1 MSDTAARIREAM
13 MSLLERHSMDDITVR
28 MICGEAGISRQ
39 TFYNYYYSAE
49 EALDEAWRIDF
60 FRAVEGRDTWRDW
73 TEGFRRTLEL
83 LAGRRRA
90 VLHVYRS
97 SRRPELMRI
106 IRKHAKPLVKRGIAD
121 CIALKH
127 ADVTERDRKFL
138 LDYTMSALTGIVKR
152 FIEGGL
158 KEDPAYLAEMTDAV
172 MRYHIRQSLELL
184 REIRQGVRERGPER
198 GKRE

>member
-49 EALDEAWRIDF
+49 DVLDEAWRIGF

-83 LAGRRRA
+83 LTGRRRA

-97 SRRPELMRI
+97 SRRTELMRI
-106 IRKHAKPLVKRGIAD
+106 IRKHAKPLVKRGSRTA
-121 CIALKH
+121 
-127 ADVTERDRKFL
+127 
-138 LDYTMSALTGIVKR
+138 S
-152 FIEGGL
+152 
-158 KEDPAYLAEMTDAV
+158 P
-172 MRYHIRQSLELL
+172 
-184 REIRQGVRERGPER
+184 
-198 GKRE
+198 